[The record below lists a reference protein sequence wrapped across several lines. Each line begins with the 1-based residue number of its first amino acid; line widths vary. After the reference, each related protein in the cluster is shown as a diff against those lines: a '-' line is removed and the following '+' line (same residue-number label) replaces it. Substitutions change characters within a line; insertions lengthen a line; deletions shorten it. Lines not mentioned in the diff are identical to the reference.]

1 MKPIPMLLTALG
13 AFALYYIFIL
23 AMAARDTIR
32 AGEEAAPPLGAFV
45 IGVVANFFDTLGIG
59 SFAPTTSAFRALKMV
74 PDERI
79 PGTLNVG
86 YASAA
91 LFESFLFIG
100 AVDVSPSTLVLMIAA
115 AILGAWTGAGFF
127 ARWPRRKIQLGM
139 GVALFA
145 AGALFIYK
153 NVHGDPVGGLATS
166 LTGTRLVVGLVGNFV
181 LGILMTIGVGLYAP
195 CMLLV
200 TLLGMNPGTAFP
212 IMMGSAAFL
221 MPIASARFLKEG
233 AASVPVSLAL
243 SVSALPGVFL
253 AYKFFTSLDVT
264 KLQCFSRASCFTRVL
279 CFSGPQYD
287 NRTTRRARPFL
298 K

>member
-1 MKPIPMLLTALG
+1 
-13 AFALYYIFIL
+13 
-23 AMAARDTIR
+23 
-32 AGEEAAPPLGAFV
+32 
-45 IGVVANFFDTLGIG
+45 
-59 SFAPTTSAFRALKMV
+59 MV
-74 PDERI
+74 PDEQI

-100 AVDVSPSTLVLMIAA
+100 AVDVSLSTLVLMIAA

-153 NVHGDPVGGLATS
+153 NVHGGSAGGLATS

-200 TLLGMNPGTAFP
+200 TLLGINPGTAFP

-221 MPIASARFLKEG
+221 MPIASARFLKENG

-264 KLQCFSRASCFTRVL
+264 KLRWLVAGVVLYTGAMLLRAAVPTE
-279 CFSGPQYD
+279 
-287 NRTTRRARPFL
+287 RRDGRGRS
-298 K
+298 